1 MSKKDD
7 VVDKARQ
14 WLDGDAS
21 VRASIQHKAKGTKAL
36 LALMDEIGRLLDK
49 R

>member
-7 VVDKARQ
+7 VSSKAAQ
-14 WLDGDAS
+14 WLEGDAS

-36 LALMDEIGRLLDK
+36 LALMDEIGRQLDK